1 MLECIN
7 GIVGICS
14 WSSYSTDGIDR
25 KGFQEEVIAGQMG
38 R

>member
-14 WSSYSTDGIDR
+14 WSSYFTDRIAR
-25 KGFQEEVIAGQMG
+25 KGFQEEVIVESMG